1 MTTAQAQQLEREIA
15 ALRERLQEAED
26 VRRAITRGEVDAFVV
41 GPADEDKKVL
51 LLAGAYSRYRQ
62 LIDEMEHGT
71 VTVGTRGEILF
82 ANRRFARIVGAA
94 LGELYR
100 TQFSDC
106 IHPDDRAA
114 VAALLTSPHAGEEG
128 VIARISRPGGG
139 QVRARVT
146 VASTWE
152 SYSTLVVAD
161 LSEEQAAAEAQET
174 IEAIRRGEVDAFVM
188 GETVV
193 TLNNARDPY
202 QVLADRIQ
210 QGALTLSPR
219 GRIVYANARL
229 VRLLGV
235 PAERLLGT
243 PLESYVVPADRPAL
257 AHLTAAHNGGRNG
270 SDAQI
275 EARLQ
280 RAGGETVPV
289 LLSAAALADGQSMWL
304 VTDVTDAKRHQ
315 ASDERTRKFLG
326 MLGHEFRNM
335 LNGMHLSV
343 EVLKREKDPVECGK
357 ALDSLERQMQRMLQV
372 VEDLRTI
379 NPRD

>member
-1 MTTAQAQQLEREIA
+1 MTAPQAQALEREIA

-26 VRRAITRGEVDAFVV
+26 VQRAITRGEVDAFVV
-41 GPADEDKKVL
+41 GPAEEDKRVL

-71 VTVGTRGEILF
+71 VTVGMHGEILF
-82 ANRRFARIVGAA
+82 ANRRFAQIVGAA
-94 LGELYR
+94 LGELFR
-100 TQFSDC
+100 SQFVDYV
-106 IHPDDRAA
+106 HAEDRAA
-114 VAALLTSPHAGEEG
+114 VAALVTSPHAAEEG
-128 VIARISRPGGG
+128 VIVRISRPGGG
-139 QVRARVT
+139 QARARVT
-146 VASTWE
+146 LASIWE

-161 LSEEQAAAEAQET
+161 LSEEEAAAEAQDT

-202 QVLADRIQ
+202 QVLADRIH
-210 QGALTLSPR
+210 QGALTLSAR

-235 PAERLLGT
+235 PAERLLGG
-243 PLESYVVPADRPAL
+243 PFESYVVPADRPAL
-257 AHLTAAHNGGRNG
+257 AHLARAKNGNG
-270 SDAQI
+270 TQV
-275 EARLQ
+275 EVRLQ
-280 RAGGETVPV
+280 RAGGDTVQV
-289 LLSAAALADGQSMWL
+289 LLSTAALADGQSMWL
-304 VTDVTDAKRHQ
+304 VTDLTEAKRHQ

-326 MLGHEFRNM
+326 MLAHEFRNM

-343 EVLKREKDPVECGK
+343 ELLKREKDPVECAK
-357 ALDSLERQMQRMLQV
+357 AIDSLERQMKRMLQI